1 MAGVANTG
9 RDRNWTGSH
18 FDQANWYVFGRL
30 AWNPDAD
37 ARDVA
42 REWVQRTFDASPA
55 ARSVIVDM
63 MMESRE
69 AVVDYMTPLGLAHL
83 MGTGH
88 HYGPAPWVADL
99 ARPEWNPVYYHRADA
114 RGIGFDRTATGSNAL
129 SQYAPAVASR
139 FSDPARTP
147 LEYLLWFH
155 RVEWQT
161 MLPTGRTL
169 WEEMLQRYDRGA
181 ATVARWQRQWASL
194 AGEIDAARHRQ
205 VAAMLAIQAR
215 EARWWRDA
223 SVAYWQQVNGL
234 PLPDGVRAPERT
246 LAEYQAMQFPYAPGR

>member
-18 FDQANWYVFGRL
+18 FDQANWYVFGRM
-30 AWNPDAD
+30 AWDPVDRR
-37 ARDVA
+37 ARHSA
-42 REWVQRTFDASPA
+42 RMGAPHLRRFFPGAGK
-55 ARSVIVDM
+55 IVDI

-114 RGIGFDRTATGSNAL
+114 GGIGFDRTASGSNAL
-129 SQYAPAVASR
+129 AQYAPAVQKKFA
-139 FSDPARTP
+139 DPSTTP

-155 RVEWQT
+155 RVEWQ
-161 MLPTGRTL
+161 
-169 WEEMLQRYDRGA
+169 A
-181 ATVARWQRQWASL
+181 AFAERPHAL
-194 AGEIDAARHRQ
+194 A
-205 VAAMLAIQAR
+205 
-215 EARWWRDA
+215 
-223 SVAYWQQVNGL
+223 
-234 PLPDGVRAPERT
+234 
-246 LAEYQAMQFPYAPGR
+246 